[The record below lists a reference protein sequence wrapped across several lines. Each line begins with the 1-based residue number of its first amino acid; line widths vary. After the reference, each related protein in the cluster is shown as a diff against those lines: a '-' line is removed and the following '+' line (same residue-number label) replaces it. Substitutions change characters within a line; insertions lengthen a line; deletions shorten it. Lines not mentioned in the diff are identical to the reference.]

1 MNVIAISKPYIGDEE
16 KNAVLEVLSSG
27 QLTQGPRTAQ
37 FEEQFAAMCGVKHAV
52 AVASGTAA
60 LHLALLAHDIG
71 PGDEVITTPFTF
83 IATVSAIL
91 LTGAQPVFV
100 DIDEETF
107 NINPELVEAAITE
120 RTKAIIPVHLYGH
133 LCDMPRLQA
142 IAEAYKL
149 QIIEDACQAFLATY
163 QGRPAGSFGTGAF
176 SFYATKNLMTGEG
189 GMITTNDDEIAH
201 RCRLLRAHGMSK
213 RYHHER
219 LGFNYRMGEMQ
230 AALGLVQLS
239 RIAGFTEKRRENAA
253 FYNAHIES
261 VRTPVTQPDY
271 GHVWHQYTVRIN
283 GTRSRDACMA
293 QLNDAGIGIGV
304 YYPIPAHQ
312 QPFMRGKAAAARLPV
327 AEKMA
332 SEVLSLPV
340 HPQLSRQELAHIVTE
355 VNKL

>member
-120 RTKAIIPVHLYGH
+120 RTKAIIPVHLYG
-133 LCDMPRLQA
+133 
-142 IAEAYKL
+142 
-149 QIIEDACQAFLATY
+149 
-163 QGRPAGSFGTGAF
+163 
-176 SFYATKNLMTGEG
+176 
-189 GMITTNDDEIAH
+189 
-201 RCRLLRAHGMSK
+201 
-213 RYHHER
+213 
-219 LGFNYRMGEMQ
+219 
-230 AALGLVQLS
+230 
-239 RIAGFTEKRRENAA
+239 
-253 FYNAHIES
+253 
-261 VRTPVTQPDY
+261 
-271 GHVWHQYTVRIN
+271 
-283 GTRSRDACMA
+283 
-293 QLNDAGIGIGV
+293 
-304 YYPIPAHQ
+304 
-312 QPFMRGKAAAARLPV
+312 
-327 AEKMA
+327 
-332 SEVLSLPV
+332 
-340 HPQLSRQELAHIVTE
+340 
-355 VNKL
+355 